1 MGVNKEY
8 FEEENNKKNWK
19 RKNVDISLKS
29 PVNFYESDTGVLV
42 TMLKIKLF
50 LDKNGTISYPAS
62 ILKNIKL

>member
-1 MGVNKEY
+1 M
-8 FEEENNKKNWK
+8 
-19 RKNVDISLKS
+19 RKNVDMSLKS

-50 LDKNGTISYPAS
+50 LDKNGTISYPVS